1 MLVISQ
7 QVMQIGVHASD
18 LLNIKGRLLLGSWLN
33 KQVLKSEGR
42 LIYRLDWR
50 HQQRRL
56 LQRDVRLWLCGLL
69 LGKKGIRKVGGQ
81 ITILINLFLAFHR
94 ILAHLFNLFAIF
106 NWLISRRGK
115 LFSLKVVFKRCD
127 LSHSRDYRIYRGGIA
142 RANGVVVC
150 GTQCEFIHLL
160 WVYIVVVVLEGYLR
174 FNR

>member
-56 LQRDVRLWLCGLL
+56 LQRDVRL
-69 LGKKGIRKVGGQ
+69 
-81 ITILINLFLAFHR
+81 
-94 ILAHLFNLFAIF
+94 
-106 NWLISRRGK
+106 
-115 LFSLKVVFKRCD
+115 
-127 LSHSRDYRIYRGGIA
+127 
-142 RANGVVVC
+142 
-150 GTQCEFIHLL
+150 
-160 WVYIVVVVLEGYLR
+160 
-174 FNR
+174 